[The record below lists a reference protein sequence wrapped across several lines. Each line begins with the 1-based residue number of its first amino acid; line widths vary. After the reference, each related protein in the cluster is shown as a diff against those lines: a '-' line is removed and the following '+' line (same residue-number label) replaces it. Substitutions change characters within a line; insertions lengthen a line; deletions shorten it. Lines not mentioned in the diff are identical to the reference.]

1 MIRLG
6 EDLYQYLE
14 KIPLPLPVQR
24 YSSLIHKCSQDFVTP
39 KITNLYTIFLVC
51 EVTLYTIY

>member
-14 KIPLPLPVQR
+14 KIPLPLIVQS
-24 YSSLIHKCSQDFVTP
+24 YSSLIHKCRQDFVTSE
-39 KITNLYTIFLVC
+39 ITNLYTIFLVS